1 MVKHPP
7 VIGRLAILG
16 IGLIGSS
23 VSRAA
28 RQYGAAGEV
37 VAYDPD
43 AGRLAKA
50 LELSAIDRA
59 AGSIEDAV
67 ADADMVL
74 ICAPVG
80 AMGRIAAAAAPAMR
94 PGAILSDVGS
104 TKTSVVADVAPHVPA
119 GIHFVPAH
127 PVAGTEKSGPEHGF
141 ATLFDGRWCILTPP
155 SIEGA
160 DAGAV
165 DLCTRF
171 WRALGSNVDVMTP
184 EHHDT
189 VLAITSHLPH
199 LISYTIVGTVM
210 DLEEHH
216 HWEVFK
222 YAAGGFRDFSR
233 LAGSDPVMWRD
244 VFLNNRDAVLEMLG
258 RFTEDLQALQRAIR
272 WGEADK
278 LEALFTRTRDARR
291 AIIEARQA

>member
-1 MVKHPP
+1 MVKNPP
-7 VIGRLAILG
+7 VINRLAILG

-28 RQYGAAGEV
+28 RQYGAAARV
-37 VAYDPD
+37 VAYDTD
-43 AGRLAKA
+43 GDRLARA
-50 LELSAIDRA
+50 LALGAIDDA
-59 AGSIEDAV
+59 AASLEDAV
-67 ADADMVL
+67 TDADMVVM
-74 ICAPVG
+74 CAPVG
-80 AMGRIAAAAAPAMR
+80 AMGAIARQAAPAMR
-94 PGAILSDVGS
+94 AGAILSDVGS
-104 TKTSVVADVAPHVPA
+104 TKTSVVADVLPVLHQGV
-119 GIHFVPAH
+119 HFIPAH
-127 PVAGTEKSGPEHGF
+127 PVAGTEKSGPENGF

-155 SIEGA
+155 EGA
-160 DAGAV
+160 DTAAV
-165 DLCTRF
+165 DLCAAF

-272 WGEADK
+272 WGDAEK

-291 AIIEARQA
+291 QIIEARQA

>member
-1 MVKHPP
+1 MVKNPP
-7 VIGRLAILG
+7 VINRLAILG

-28 RQYGAAGEV
+28 RQYGAAARV
-37 VAYDPD
+37 VAYDTD
-43 AGRLAKA
+43 GERLARA
-50 LELSAIDRA
+50 LALGAIDDA
-59 AGSIEDAV
+59 AASLEDAV
-67 ADADMVL
+67 ADADMVVM
-74 ICAPVG
+74 CAPVG
-80 AMGRIAAAAAPAMR
+80 AMGAIARQAAPAMR
-94 PGAILSDVGS
+94 AGAILSDVGS
-104 TKTSVVADVAPHVPA
+104 TKTSVVADVLPVLPQ
-119 GIHFVPAH
+119 GVHFIPAH
-127 PVAGTEKSGPEHGF
+127 PVAGTEKSGPENGF

-155 SIEGA
+155 LGA
-160 DAGAV
+160 DTAAV
-165 DLCTRF
+165 DLCAAF

-272 WGEADK
+272 WGDAEK

-291 AIIEARQA
+291 QIIEARQA

>member
-1 MVKHPP
+1 MVKNPP
-7 VIGRLAILG
+7 VINRLAILG

-28 RQYGAAGEV
+28 RQYGAAARV
-37 VAYDPD
+37 VAYDTD
-43 AGRLAKA
+43 GDRLARA
-50 LELSAIDRA
+50 LALGAIDHA
-59 AGSIEDAV
+59 AASLEEAV
-67 ADADMVL
+67 ADADMVVM
-74 ICAPVG
+74 CAPVG
-80 AMGRIAAAAAPAMR
+80 AMGAIARQAAPAMR
-94 PGAILSDVGS
+94 AGAILSDVGS
-104 TKTSVVADVAPHVPA
+104 TKTSVVADVLPVLPA

-127 PVAGTEKSGPEHGF
+127 PVAGTEKSGPENGF

-155 SIEGA
+155 LGA
-160 DAGAV
+160 DTAAV
-165 DLCTRF
+165 DLCAAF

-272 WGEADK
+272 WGDAEK

-291 AIIEARQA
+291 QIIEARQA